1 MGDPSDPGRR
11 RFMEIGICA
20 ISGVIAAVSG
30 VALTR
35 FAIGPSFKKELSKWV
50 EIPFKDTL
58 NAGFKKVVLEY
69 ETKEGWL
76 TEHTKKL
83 VYVKKTE
90 GGQPIAVSVEC
101 SHLGCIVTW
110 DAERKIFLIVCRS
123 LHMLRVFIYGAY
135 KKPREINWITGVLLL
150 LLVLASGFTGSL
162 LPWDQKAY
170 WATKVGTSIMG
181 TVPFIGEHLLKITR
195 GGADLGAVTLVRFY
209 SLHVMFLPL
218 TTVILLIGHFIM
230 SRKHGASVPL

>member
-50 EIPFKDTL
+50 EIPFKDVL

-90 GGQPIAVSVEC
+90 GGQPIAVSAEC

-110 DAERKIFLIVCRS
+110 DAERKIFLCPC
-123 LHMLRVFIYGAY
+123 HEGQFDAEGRVIAGHPPGPLKRHRAQIENGRLYLATD
-135 KKPREINWITGVLLL
+135 PR
-150 LLVLASGFTGSL
+150 
-162 LPWDQKAY
+162 
-170 WATKVGTSIMG
+170 
-181 TVPFIGEHLLKITR
+181 PFGDEQSE
-195 GGADLGAVTLVRFY
+195 TL
-209 SLHVMFLPL
+209 
-218 TTVILLIGHFIM
+218 
-230 SRKHGASVPL
+230 